1 MVGLIPKLLLDLIES
16 TATLDAV
23 KEVKRLA
30 GVPPDKKY
38 SISET
43 YDDDEWQRLLAATCD
58 VLQISPEQAE
68 EAFAEFFF
76 KDSLKRWPTWFQ
88 ISKNARELLERQPI
102 IHNGFATSMQNPND
116 RKAINEKFRLESFD
130 KELVMHYCSPN
141 RLCGLYK
148 ALARRI
154 LDHYGDQA
162 TLRETRCLKK
172 GDSACEIHI
181 CWN

>member
-30 GVPPDKKY
+30 GVSSDKKY

-116 RKAINEKFRLESFD
+116 RKAIN
-130 KELVMHYCSPN
+130 
-141 RLCGLYK
+141 
-148 ALARRI
+148 
-154 LDHYGDQA
+154 
-162 TLRETRCLKK
+162 
-172 GDSACEIHI
+172 
-181 CWN
+181 